1 MFNNHSGLKKIA
13 SPARRQASGP
23 LFILRNVFGLIA
35 LVSITYALAGCGA
48 SVVAG
53 KGLDSQGVFT
63 ASPNSVNFGSVNVG
77 TSANNTV
84 SLVNSSSHPVIVS
97 SLSISGDSSFALDS
111 QVQLPFTLDA
121 GSTTALKV
129 SYVPTGAAT
138 DSGNL
143 IISSNSMI
151 VPTATVRLQGQGMKP
166 VNSNPLPVLSAF
178 SCISGS
184 LIGAGPDACSV
195 TLNSAAPDGGFSV
208 GLASSSATVSIPAVV
223 TVPANATTVGFSATA
238 SAVASAQSAT
248 LTASAGGATKTFAL
262 QLQPASSPTAPNLTL
277 SAASLPFGDVAL
289 NTPARQ
295 TLTLTSSG
303 SSPLT
308 ISAATLTGAGF
319 TMSGAT
325 FPVTLNP
332 GQAASLT
339 VEFDPTSAG
348 TASGQIAVASDGG
361 NATVALSGTGT
372 KTSTPTLSLSAA
384 SLSFGSVAL
393 DTPAKQTLTLSS
405 SGSGA
410 LTISAARLSG
420 SGFTMSGAT
429 FPITLNPGQTASL
442 TVQFDPTSAGAA
454 SGQIAITSNSST
466 GDNATVALSGTGT
479 KTSIPTLSLSA
490 ASLSFGNV
498 VLNTPATQ
506 TLTLRSSGSGALT
519 ISAAR
524 LSGSSF
530 TMSGATF
537 PITLNP
543 GQTASLTIQF
553 DPTSAGAASGQIAVT
568 SNSSTGGSTNV
579 DLSGRGTAAP
589 STAALS
595 ALSCTSGSMTGAGTD
610 TCTVTMTAPA
620 PSSGLNVTLASNNKA
635 VTLPAS
641 INVPANA
648 TSAGFSATVSAVS
661 SAQSATL
668 TATANGVTKNFAL
681 QLGTAGGATLSINA
695 TSISF
700 GSVSLNTPSTQ
711 SVTLTATG
719 SSAVAVSSASI
730 TGTGFSLPGAKFPM
744 TVNPGT
750 PATLSVQFDPTASGT
765 ATGQLVIANN
775 STNDANPSIG
785 LSGTGAALQ
794 IALNWDAPSSSSDPI
809 AGYNVYRAVSGS
821 SSYSVVKSGNS
832 QTSFTDS
839 TIKSG
844 TTYQYYVTSLDSTGA
859 ESTPSN
865 TATVAVP

>member
-1 MFNNHSGLKKIA
+1 MFNNHSGIKKIA
-13 SPARRQASGP
+13 FPARRQANGP

-77 TSANNTV
+77 TSANNSV

-111 QVQLPFTLDA
+111 QIQLPLTLEA
-121 GSTTALKV
+121 GSTTALKI
-129 SYVPTGAAT
+129 SYLPTGAST

-151 VPTATVRLQGQGMKP
+151 VPTANVRLQGQGMKP

-178 SCISGS
+178 SCTSGS
-184 LIGAGPDACSV
+184 LTGAGPDACSV

-208 GLASSSATVSIPAVV
+208 GLASSSAAVSIPPAV

-238 SAVASAQSAT
+238 SAVASTQSAT

-262 QLQPASSPTAPNLTL
+262 ELQPASSPTAPNLTI
-277 SAASLPFGDVAL
+277 SAASLPFGNVAL
-289 NTPARQ
+289 KTPATQ
-295 TLTLTSSG
+295 TLILSSSG

-308 ISAATLTGAGF
+308 ISAVTLTGAGF

-339 VEFDPTSAG
+339 V
-348 TASGQIAVASDGG
+348 
-361 NATVALSGTGT
+361 
-372 KTSTPTLSLSAA
+372 
-384 SLSFGSVAL
+384 
-393 DTPAKQTLTLSS
+393 
-405 SGSGA
+405 
-410 LTISAARLSG
+410 
-420 SGFTMSGAT
+420 
-429 FPITLNPGQTASL
+429 
-442 TVQFDPTSAGAA
+442 QFDPTSAGAA
-454 SGQIAITSNSST
+454 SGQIAIVSD
-466 GDNATVALSGTGT
+466 GGNATVGLSGTGT

-506 TLTLRSSGSGALT
+506 KLTLRSSGSGALT

-524 LSGSSF
+524 LSGNSF

-537 PITLNP
+537 PVTLNP
-543 GQTASLTIQF
+543 GQTASLTVQF
-553 DPTSAGAASGQIAVT
+553 DPASAGAASGQIAIT
-568 SNSSTGGSTNV
+568 SNSSTGGSANV
-579 DLSGRGTAAP
+579 GLSGTGTAAP
-589 STAALS
+589 RTAALS
-595 ALSCTSGSMTGAGTD
+595 ALNCTSGSMAGAGTD
-610 TCTVTMTAPA
+610 SCTITMTAAA
-620 PSSGLNVTLASNNKA
+620 PSGGLNVTLASNNKA

-641 INVPANA
+641 VNVPANA

-700 GSVSLNTPSTQ
+700 GSVSLNTPSTE

-719 SSAVAVSSASI
+719 SSAVTVSSASI

-750 PATLSVQFDPTASGT
+750 PATLSVQFDPTSSG
-765 ATGQLVIANN
+765 AVAGQLVIANN
-775 STNDANPSIG
+775 STNDANPTIG
-785 LSGTGAALQ
+785 LSGTGTALQ
-794 IALNWDAPSSSSDPI
+794 IALNWDAPSGSSDPI

-832 QTSFTDS
+832 QTSFMDS